1 MAKKIRDADGKE
13 YTVKEKKPFYKK
25 WWFIGL
31 VIIFI
36 AGAFLGGD
44 DEDESPKKVDS
55 ESEQVESTDDD
66 AEDVVVDDNEEET
79 EESIEDTV
87 FGVGEKVEFEGQ
99 VVEVTDVEY
108 SSGEDFDEPAEG
120 NEYVIVHVRIENNS
134 DEKISYNPFNFS
146 MENSNGQ
153 IETQAFTIVDNDTS
167 LSSGELREGGNVE
180 GTIAFEQPVDDGGLK
195 LIFEPSFWSAGEVI
209 FDLQQ

>member
-1 MAKKIRDADGKE
+1 MAKKLYDENGNV
-13 YTVKEKKPFYKK
+13 VKGAKVKKPFYKK

-31 VIIFI
+31 VVIFI

-44 DEDESPKKVDS
+44 DEDSSPKKVDD
-55 ESEQVESTDDD
+55 ESEQVEDTNDD
-66 AEDVVVDDNEEET
+66 AEDVAVDDNE

-120 NEYVIVHVRIENNS
+120 NEYVIVYVRIENNS

-153 IETQAFTIVDNDTS
+153 IETQAFTTVDNDTS